1 VLGISIMMTRLLP
14 TLLAAAL
21 AASAAF
27 AQTPAPAP
35 PAAPAPATRPA
46 PPAVRPAAPAP
57 QVRIVRPREVTVLG
71 ASTFRVGSDR
81 YQIAG
86 VYAPRSRAGQC
97 LMERLR
103 GRNARAALRRM
114 MARGEIRIFPTG
126 EVTPGGFRLAR
137 VTVNGQSVRRRLIN
151 RRLVLARRPVGR
163 NPWCIGGRATS

>member
-1 VLGISIMMTRLLP
+1 MRRLLP

-21 AASAAF
+21 SASAAL
-27 AQTPAPAP
+27 AQAPTP
-35 PAAPAPATRPA
+35 PAAPAPAAAPPA
-46 PPAVRPAAPAP
+46 QAPAVRPAAPAP
-57 QVRIVRPREVTVLG
+57 QGRIVRPRDVSVLG
-71 ASTFRVGSDR
+71 ASTFRVGNER

-86 VYAPRSRAGQC
+86 VYAPRSRGGQC

-114 MARGEIRIFPTG
+114 MSRGEIRIFPSG

-151 RRLVLARRPVGR
+151 QRLVLARRPAGR
-163 NPWCIGGRATS
+163 NPWCIGGRPTS